1 MGPPVL
7 ALVAMGLV
15 LAVVAAIRLRLL
27 EFPLERD
34 EGEYAYMGRLLL
46 HGVAPYGEAAS
57 MKWPGTY
64 LAYAAIMALFG
75 QTTSGIHGGL
85 LLVALG
91 SSALVFVL
99 ARRIDGIVGGA
110 TAAAAHA
117 VLAIGVPTLGLAAH
131 ATHFV
136 VLFALGGIVL
146 LTARERIGWGRALA
160 AGGLFGLAAL
170 MKQAGA
176 AFGLLAVGWLVW
188 RGVFQTEGKRDWRGL
203 AVQLGALCAGGLLP
217 LVATALWL
225 WWAGVWPQFWL
236 WTVLY
241 AKAYATLVTPTEGMP
256 ELRSQLG
263 ALWAA
268 APGWWGAAA
277 VGLVV
282 LLGRR
287 ELRRWRVFVVGFAVL
302 SLAAVCPGWYFRGHY
317 FLLLLPAVALLAG
330 IAVGALAEEGR
341 RRFPLWLGA
350 ALPAGLLLA
359 AAAPSLWV
367 GRSVFFQLTPVQA
380 CRAVYGLNPFPE
392 SVEIG
397 RYLREHTGPGA
408 RIAVVGSEPQIYF
421 YAQRRA
427 ATPYLYTYPLMEP
440 QPYAE
445 RMQREFMQGVEAADP
460 DYLVF
465 TSAPTSWG
473 RREGSRNDVFE
484 WFARYQNR
492 RFQLVGFV
500 DIQSAEH
507 TAYYWLDHPGEVP
520 PHSSVWL
527 AVLRNNRLAAP

>member
-1 MGPPVL
+1 MGPHVL
-7 ALVAMGLV
+7 ALVAMGVV

-34 EGEYAYMGRLLL
+34 EGEFAYMGRLLL
-46 HGVAPYGEAAS
+46 QGVAPYGEAAS

-75 QTTSGIHGGL
+75 ETTSGIHAGL
-85 LLVALG
+85 LLVTLG
-91 SSALVFVL
+91 SSALLFVL
-99 ARRIDGIVGGA
+99 ARRIAGSVGGA

-136 VLFALGGIVL
+136 VLFALGGMVL
-146 LTARERIGWGRALA
+146 LTAGGRIGWGRTLA

-176 AFGLLAVGWLVW
+176 AFGLFAVGWLVW
-188 RGVFQTEGKRDWRGL
+188 RGVFQVEGKRDWRGL
-203 AVQLGALCAGGLLP
+203 AVQMGALGAGGLLP
-217 LVATALWL
+217 LLATALWL

-241 AKAYATLVTPTEGMP
+241 AKSYATLVTPAEGLPMLGS
-256 ELRSQLG
+256 ELGS
-263 ALWAA
+263 LWAA
-268 APGWWGAAA
+268 APGWWAAAA

-302 SLAAVCPGWYFRGHY
+302 SFAAVCPGWYFRAHY
-317 FLLLLPAVALLAG
+317 FLLFLPAVALLAG
-330 IAVGALAEEGR
+330 IAVGALAEAGV
-341 RRFPLWLGA
+341 RRFPPWLGA
-350 ALPAGLLLA
+350 AVPAGLLLA
-359 AAAPSLWV
+359 ATAPSLWV
-367 GRSVFFQLTPVQA
+367 GRAVFFQLAPAQA
-380 CRAVYGLNPFPE
+380 CRVVYGLNPFPE
-392 SVEIG
+392 SVEVG

-427 ATPYLYTYPLMEP
+427 ATPYLYTYPLMEL

-445 RMQREFMQGVEAADP
+445 RMQREFIQGMEAADP
-460 DYLVF
+460 DYLVYV
-465 TSAPTSWG
+465 SAPTSWG
-473 RREGSRNDVFE
+473 RREGSRTDVFE
-484 WFARYQNR
+484 WFTRYQSR
-492 RFQLVGFV
+492 RFQLVGLV
-500 DIQSAEH
+500 DIQSSER
-507 TAYYWLDHPGEVP
+507 TAYYWADQPGEVRP
-520 PHSSVWL
+520 QSSVWL
-527 AVLRNNRLAAP
+527 AVLRNNRLAVP